1 MKENPSWLER
11 GVKKRG
17 GFAPSLK
24 LLPPFKQII
33 TGNRGSCLKGG
44 KGDSI

>member
-1 MKENPSWLER
+1 MKENTSWLER

-24 LLPPFKQII
+24 LLPPFKQ
-33 TGNRGSCLKGG
+33 TNNHRQQRELFERG
-44 KGDSI
+44 